1 MKEPQQPL
9 RLFSFSHLL
18 HATEIRS
25 LTGDKYGRALPF
37 AWELTTDY
45 DAADVVLWD
54 GVITARNRSAVA
66 RILAD
71 ARGSKVLLL
80 IGESATLFQNNA
92 LVELVDPV
100 AINAVELPG
109 WNVLPEDILEAL
121 AKCHKRV
128 NRV

>member
-1 MKEPQQPL
+1 M
-9 RLFSFSHLL
+9 
-18 HATEIRS
+18 
-25 LTGDKYGRALPF
+25 TGDKYSRALPF

-54 GVITARNRSAVA
+54 GVITARNRSVA
-66 RILAD
+66 ERVLAD
-71 ARGSKVLLL
+71 ARGTKVLLL
-80 IGESATLFQNNA
+80 VGESATLFQNNP